1 MGTAHGGRAQ
11 VCTGGMEGPGK
22 QYPYEK
28 TGGLERGRFKPIEE
42 PGAEEKDPVVFTGL
56 ETVWVTVDKVGIP
69 TLGLDGTGP
78 ARPPTL
84 APAPEGSGIME
95 ETDMVGLPTDTKGLG
110 TDPSQKQSLPVILI
124 ASKGKVSLTLLF
136 TLCKLS
142 KSITYQLNTHY
153 FTSVKAVIMKLNTS
167 IYIVLS
173 K

>member
-1 MGTAHGGRAQ
+1 
-11 VCTGGMEGPGK
+11 
-22 QYPYEK
+22 
-28 TGGLERGRFKPIEE
+28 
-42 PGAEEKDPVVFTGL
+42 VFTGL
-56 ETVWVTVDKVGIP
+56 EKVWVTIDKVAIH
-69 TLGLDGTGP
+69 TFGLDGTWS

-142 KSITYQLNTHY
+142 NSITYQLNTHY

>member
-1 MGTAHGGRAQ
+1 MDFDNLQ
-11 VCTGGMEGPGK
+11 S
-22 QYPYEK
+22 
-28 TGGLERGRFKPIEE
+28 
-42 PGAEEKDPVVFTGL
+42 

-124 ASKGKVSLTLLF
+124 ASKGKVSLG
-136 TLCKLS
+136 S
-142 KSITYQLNTHY
+142 
-153 FTSVKAVIMKLNTS
+153 
-167 IYIVLS
+167 
-173 K
+173 

>member
-1 MGTAHGGRAQ
+1 
-11 VCTGGMEGPGK
+11 MEGPGK

-28 TGGLERGRFKPIEE
+28 TGGLEPGRFKPIEE

-78 ARPPTL
+78 ARPPPL

-110 TDPSQKQSLPVILI
+110 TDPSQKQSLLVILI
-124 ASKGKVSLTLLF
+124 ASKGKVSLTLLV

-142 KSITYQLNTHY
+142 KFITHQLNTHY
-153 FTSVKAVIMKLNTS
+153 FTSVKAVIIKLNTN

-173 K
+173 NKLKFKQ